1 MKVSNH
7 MKDAN
12 FIARPTFKH
21 LKKKGNSQWQ
31 ASYNLK
37 WPEAKEFSG
46 EGTTRAEAE
55 K

>member
-1 MKVSNH
+1 

-21 LKKKGNSQWQ
+21 LNRKTNSKWQ

>member
-7 MKDAN
+7 MKNPN

-21 LKKKGNSQWQ
+21 LKSKQWQ
-31 ASYNLK
+31 ASYSLK